1 MNRAERRSTLPSPA
15 QRAALAQRRRI
26 ILFASLAIVAIGL
39 IVAASLA
46 SRVPKTASDAPLK
59 ATVAV
64 GQKAPSFAV
73 SSTTGLFDLTAAGG
87 KPTLLEVFASWCPHC
102 QHEATSLNTI
112 YAAYKNKV
120 NVIAVSGSPYG
131 LDQSQPESQAG
142 VLDFATKF
150 GVRYPIAFDPQ
161 LDVAGKYLQGG
172 FPTVVLI
179 GSDGNVQAIRDGEIP
194 RSDITTA
201 IDASLANKKPSP
213 KMGS

>member
-1 MNRAERRSTLPSPA
+1 MNRAERRSTVPSPA

-26 ILFASLAIVAIGL
+26 ILLASLAIVAIGL
-39 IVAASLA
+39 IVAVSLA
-46 SRVPKTASDAPLK
+46 SRVPKTASDAPIK

-73 SSTTGLFDLTAAGG
+73 STTNGPFDLAGAGG

-102 QHEATSLNTI
+102 QHEVSSLNTI

-120 NVIAVSGSPYG
+120 NMVAVAGSPYG

-179 GSDGNVQAIRDGEIP
+179 GSDGIVQAIRDGEIP
-194 RSDITTA
+194 KSDIA
-201 IDASLANKKPSP
+201 AALDASLAHKKPSP
-213 KMGS
+213 KMGA